1 MQAKLFCATCVAPL
15 AFKVPELT
23 GNLWHVRCEACGA
36 RTALVA
42 NTVAPEEPAT
52 FDAVGVHMAPSKPRK
67 KTATACNRKA

>member
-1 MQAKLFCATCVAPL
+1 MQAQLFCATCAAPF

-42 NTVAPEEPAT
+42 IAGAPEEPAT
-52 FDAVGVHMAPSKPRK
+52 FSAAGIYMAPTKPRR
-67 KTATACNRKA
+67 KTETA